1 MFNLLLSQDQP
12 ATLINMIHDLKTGVN
27 MDGKKNSIIWKP
39 NRYEADRFLANR
51 PVFLFFISVTSILFC
66 VFSNYS

>member
-27 MDGKKNSIIWKP
+27 MDGKKKALYGNQTDTKQTDS
-39 NRYEADRFLANR
+39 
-51 PVFLFFISVTSILFC
+51 
-66 VFSNYS
+66 